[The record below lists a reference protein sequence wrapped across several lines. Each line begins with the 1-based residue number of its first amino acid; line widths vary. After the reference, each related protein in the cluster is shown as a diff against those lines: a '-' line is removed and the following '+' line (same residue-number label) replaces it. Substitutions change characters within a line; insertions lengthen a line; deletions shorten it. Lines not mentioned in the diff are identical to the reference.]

1 MYSGGIFNPGAGV
14 TNASIVNAS
23 ASGGLWME
31 AADVGNNGTT
41 GVSITGSATAANAL
55 SGSAGNDN
63 ITGGAGGGVI
73 ITQGGGDAI
82 TLTAGTNHPTNV
94 DLFVG
99 NGTGVAPI
107 TFDPFP
113 SSPFGNYFAV
123 PASIVSGADLAHP
136 GFWGVAPGAAPT
148 TIAAS
153 TSLDQSVV
161 TNFIAGSGANQ
172 DNVALSVG
180 SWGAAPGFLGLVGVD
195 LITAPVAVTD
205 AVLTAPV
212 ASGSTL
218 TGTGVGSPDVVVLTG
233 STFANAATLATDL
246 QNGTFAL
253 TFSKALTANNV
264 AHILFAYNDGSG
276 NAHIAD
282 VDLQTGTTAHA
293 AAANMAHIYASDMV
307 QLTGV
312 SDLSLVGS
320 NIHFVG

>member
-1 MYSGGIFNPGAGV
+1 M
-14 TNASIVNAS
+14 
-23 ASGGLWME
+23 
-31 AADVGNNGTT
+31 
-41 GVSITGSATAANAL
+41 
-55 SGSAGNDN
+55 
-63 ITGGAGGGVI
+63 
-73 ITQGGGDAI
+73 
-82 TLTAGTNHPTNV
+82 
-94 DLFVG
+94 
-99 NGTGVAPI
+99 
-107 TFDPFP
+107 
-113 SSPFGNYFAV
+113 
-123 PASIVSGADLAHP
+123 
-136 GFWGVAPGAAPT
+136 
-148 TIAAS
+148 
-153 TSLDQSVV
+153 V